1 MTMCIWCDRFMNWGG
16 QVTLLPDKRYQ
27 KAFRLKNEQLHKA
40 GVCHRNIIA
49 PINWHYSFTPLIICN
64 CYYCSTCPALKW
76 CILLGRSGL
85 FIRRNGEI
93 ELKMPNEAGRW
104 NYLMWQSF
112 FKEFTFFFL
121 SLPRMCEQG
130 SKQTL
135 SPSFT
140 GKEQEVR
147 NTVTTE
153 RQLEYRNTLLDQ
165 IFKSKVSFL
174 DVGGYFWPTERCSSE
189 QRGEK
194 KERYIRKIYHQ
205 CSFRNPKSCQ
215 VVLD

>member
-1 MTMCIWCDRFMNWGG
+1 MLIEILTEVGAQPMTMCIWCDRFMNWGG

-93 ELKMPNEAGRW
+93 ELKMPDEAGRW

-112 FKEFTFFFL
+112 FKEFTFFFSHFL
-121 SLPRMCEQG
+121 VCANKEANKRYLPVSQER
-130 SKQTL
+130 SK
-135 SPSFT
+135 
-140 GKEQEVR
+140 
-147 NTVTTE
+147 
-153 RQLEYRNTLLDQ
+153 
-165 IFKSKVSFL
+165 KSEI
-174 DVGGYFWPTERCSSE
+174 P
-189 QRGEK
+189 
-194 KERYIRKIYHQ
+194 
-205 CSFRNPKSCQ
+205 
-215 VVLD
+215 